1 MVCAFAS
8 GVFTIKCLADYF
20 LFRKI
25 WVHMLTD
32 LTLLSS
38 NSVFH
43 RITSFCKTV
52 YGSTMSSYW
61 ATILIFSG
69 DHCGVYAMWQWGFS
83 FPWGWVPSKLQGSS
97 CMFASRYSSCWLCLC
112 WLLSFFF
119 LCFQIIRVLQCN
131 EKMLLGSQWILWKYQ
146 RERVSIYIWNKH
158 KLLLDRDFGSSC
170 NLSAIR
176 SNRKPYGW

>member
-1 MVCAFAS
+1 
-8 GVFTIKCLADYF
+8 
-20 LFRKI
+20 
-25 WVHMLTD
+25 MLTE
-32 LTLLSS
+32 LTLLPSS
-38 NSVFH
+38 SVFH
-43 RITSFCKTV
+43 RIMSFCKTLF
-52 YGSTMSSYW
+52 GSIFFSYW
-61 ATILIFSG
+61 ATVLIFSA
-69 DHCGVYAMWQWGFS
+69 DHSGVCAMWQGGFS
-83 FPWGWVPSKLQGSS
+83 PPMRLSPFQVTGVKLHVYFPIFISLAV
-97 CMFASRYSSCWLCLC
+97 CMLT
-112 WLLSFFF
+112 LLYFS